1 MSASSLE
8 SAVAT
13 PRTGSLTKWLW
24 LSVLA
29 IGVYFLLAYVTRY
42 LVQWNEASY
51 GSFWPRLGYF
61 VPHLLGGLV
70 AIVAGPFQFW
80 PRIRTFHPKVHR
92 VTGRVYLAGILVG
105 ALGGI
110 ALAVTTQG
118 PVPYA
123 AGLFALALA
132 WLLTASL
139 AFFAIKRRDFVQ
151 HKEWMIR
158 SYVVTFSF
166 VTFRLVT
173 DVLAYFGLGE
183 QMVNYTLMAWAAW
196 ALPLLVTEA
205 VIQGRKIRAN

>member
-1 MSASSLE
+1 MGAYF
-8 SAVAT
+8 
-13 PRTGSLTKWLW
+13 
-24 LSVLA
+24 VLA
-29 IGVYFLLAYVTRY
+29 YAARY
-42 LVQWNEASY
+42 LIRWDEATY

-70 AIVAGPFQFW
+70 AIVAGPLQFW
-80 PRIRTFHPKVHR
+80 PRIRSSHPKVHR
-92 VTGRVYLAGILVG
+92 ITGRVYLTGILVG
-105 ALGGI
+105 AVGGI
-110 ALAVTTQG
+110 SLALTTRG
-118 PVPYA
+118 PVAYA
-123 AGLFALALA
+123 AGLFALSVA

-139 AFFAIKRRDFVQ
+139 AFYAIKQRDFVQ

-173 DVLAYFGLGE
+173 DVLGYLGIGE

-205 VIQGRKIRAN
+205 VIQGRKIRAK